1 MARRIPIDE
10 QSEAPLPPPRRLALH
25 AFVEENHKLLAVLG
39 VFTALTVFS
48 ASLPLRALGSVLSFL
63 FMAMTVLLWL
73 ELLERFPAK
82 TTGWRMNWF
91 EILLTFTVLV
101 LVLYWFVDYRAVWE
115 DWLVI
120 PIAAPLLWVAAALM
134 DRFDVFNR
142 VFHAKPGE
150 KRSIRYALW
159 ATLLFASLVAALFVA
174 QLVAPHV
181 DRWLDKVAES
191 AVDALP

>member
-1 MARRIPIDE
+1 
-10 QSEAPLPPPRRLALH
+10 
-25 AFVEENHKLLAVLG
+25 VEENHKLLAVLG
-39 VFTALTVFS
+39 IFTALTVFS

-63 FMAMTVLLWL
+63 FMAMTLLLWL

-82 TTGWRMNWF
+82 TTGWRMNLF

-101 LVLYWFVDYRAVWE
+101 FVFYWFVDYRAVWE
-115 DWLVI
+115 YWLVI

-150 KRSIRYALW
+150 KRSIRYVLW

-174 QLVAPHV
+174 QLVAPCV

-191 AVDALP
+191 AADALP